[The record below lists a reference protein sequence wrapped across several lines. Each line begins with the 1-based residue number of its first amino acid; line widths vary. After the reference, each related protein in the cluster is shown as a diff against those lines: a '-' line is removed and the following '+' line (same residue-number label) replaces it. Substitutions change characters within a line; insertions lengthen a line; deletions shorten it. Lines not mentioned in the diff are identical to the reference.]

1 MFARTGAG
9 APSTGVR
16 TTRGESLPGLDRSVS
31 RSGGCSSLPT
41 VPMEAS
47 ERTRISK
54 YLSRHLRHAPQRL
67 GLTLAPGGWV
77 DVDQL
82 VAACAR
88 DGLMLWRS
96 TLEEVVQT
104 SDKQRFSFDAT
115 GTRIRANQGHSVP
128 VDLELEATAPPEV
141 LFHGTGASSV
151 PAILRDGLRKMRR
164 HHVHLSADKETARRV
179 GARHGVPVV
188 LVVDAARMHAE
199 GIPFY
204 RSENGVWLV
213 DAVPARFLS
222 V

>member
-1 MFARTGAG
+1 
-9 APSTGVR
+9 
-16 TTRGESLPGLDRSVS
+16 
-31 RSGGCSSLPT
+31 
-41 VPMEAS
+41 MEAS

-96 TLEEVVQT
+96 TLEEVVHT

-128 VDLELEATAPPEV
+128 VDLELEATAPPDV

-179 GARHGVPVV
+179 GARHGAPVV

-222 V
+222 S